1 MNNIALNLDASNQ
14 LKQPLTA
21 LAKTKSFVWVQSKVR
36 RQIKH
41 VHLWNLDQ
49 AVTIR
54 KPSQQLKPNMTSEF
68 EIIQRVGSKQKQ
80 TTVLHQ
86 GWKWALT

>member
-1 MNNIALNLDASNQ
+1 MNNKALNLNAYNL

-21 LAKTKSFVWVQSKVR
+21 LAKTKTFVWVHSKVR

-54 KPSQQLKPNMTSEF
+54 KP
-68 EIIQRVGSKQKQ
+68 I
-80 TTVLHQ
+80 TT
-86 GWKWALT
+86 A